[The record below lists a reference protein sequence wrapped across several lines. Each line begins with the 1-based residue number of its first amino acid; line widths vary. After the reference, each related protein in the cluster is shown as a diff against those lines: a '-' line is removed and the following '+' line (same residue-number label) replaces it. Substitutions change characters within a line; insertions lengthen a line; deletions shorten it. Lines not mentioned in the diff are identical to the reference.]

1 MIAVSEFNEPIE
13 MHLRDAEI
21 ADGVIITQL
30 IDGVRTFDID
40 EVVAV
45 WHHTHSLAAFGL
57 ED

>member
-1 MIAVSEFNEPIE
+1 MIAVSEFNEPIK
-13 MHLRDAEI
+13 MYLHNAEI

-30 IDGVRTFDID
+30 IDGVRIFDID

-45 WHHTHSLAAFGL
+45 WHHTHSLADFGL